1 MISGKLRHRITV
13 YEQTLTADGFGG
25 WVETYSVKGLCWAE
39 VLQQD
44 GEAEQYTQ
52 RRIDEIASWTVKT
65 RKNIG
70 FTIELTDVI
79 LYKARYLRIQSIKD
93 TIGKGFEIVM
103 SCRSI
108 GSDEITITADTG
120 DLFTQGG
127 LQIYNQAG
135 TPLFSQAG

>member
-25 WVETYSVKGLCWAE
+25 WIETYSVKGLCWAE

-52 RRIDEIASWTVKT
+52 RRIDEIALWVVKT

-70 FTIELTDVI
+70 MTIGLTDI
-79 LYKARYLRIQSIKD
+79 IKYKDYYFRIQSKKD
-93 TIGKGFEIVM
+93 TIGKGFELTFN
-103 SCRSI
+103 CRSI
-108 GSDEITITADTG
+108 GSDEITITADDG
-120 DLFTQGG
+120 DLYTQAGT
-127 LQIYNQAG
+127 LIYNQAG
-135 TPLFSQAG
+135 QPLFSQAG